1 MLRIWRWILQLR
13 VLCRRSDESE
23 VNVPV
28 DQAELGRRIRGARES
43 CALTQEDAAEKLG
56 VSRSTLAQIEL
67 GNRPISSVEL
77 ERIAEL
83 CGRGIEEF
91 FAAEFSPDEM
101 VAALFRAQP
110 EASAAGL
117 QEAIRNCMAVGREL
131 TNLEELLGLD
141 RGAGLAVAYP
151 QPTPS
156 SKWEAV
162 QLGALAAKE
171 ERQRL
176 GFGSAPLGDMVRL
189 LEGQGVRTGVTV
201 MPDDVSGL
209 TINHPRV
216 GVFVV
221 INGAENYAPQR
232 QRFSWSHEYAHVLLD
247 RERRGLVS
255 RTSDR
260 ENLLEVRANAFA
272 AGFLLPEE
280 GVREFLAGIGKGQ
293 PSRFQTEIFD
303 EAGVLAVEG
312 RTEPGSQNIQ
322 FHEIVQL
329 AHHFG
334 VSRLA
339 ALYRLRNL
347 RLITEAELA
356 QFREADEQGK
366 SKEVEKILKL
376 KDDAPGDA
384 GELTRRFV
392 GLALEALRRKVITRT
407 KFQELARSANLADSD
422 ANALLMVAG
431 LDAGS
436 DAAPP
441 AA

>member
-1 MLRIWRWILQLR
+1 M
-13 VLCRRSDESE
+13 
-23 VNVPV
+23 PV

-67 GNRPISSVEL
+67 GNRPISTVEL
-77 ERIAEL
+77 ESIAEL
-83 CGRGIEEF
+83 FGRGIEEF

-117 QEAIRNCMAVGREL
+117 QEAIRNCMTVGREL

-141 RGAGLAVAYP
+141 RAAGLAVSYP
-151 QPTPS
+151 QPTPR

-162 QLGALAAKE
+162 QLGALAAQE

-221 INGAENYAPQR
+221 VNSAENYAPQR

-356 QFREADEQGK
+356 QFHEADEQGK

-376 KDDAPGDA
+376 RDDAPDDA
-384 GELTRRFV
+384 GELTRRFI

-407 KFQELARSANLADSD
+407 KFQELARSANLADPD

-431 LDAGS
+431 LDAAS

>member
-1 MLRIWRWILQLR
+1 M
-13 VLCRRSDESE
+13 
-23 VNVPV
+23 PV
-28 DQAELGRRIRGARES
+28 DQAELARRIRDARES

-56 VSRSTLAQIEL
+56 VSRSTLSQIEL

-77 ERIAEL
+77 ESIAQL
-83 CGRGIEEF
+83 FGRGIEEF

-101 VAALFRAQP
+101 VAVLFRAQP

-117 QEAIRNCMAVGREL
+117 HEAIRNCMAVGREL

-141 RGAGLAVAYP
+141 RGAGLPVAYP
-151 QPTPS
+151 QPTPN

-162 QLGALAAKE
+162 QLGASAAQE

-209 TINHPRV
+209 TINHPAV

-293 PSRFQTEIFD
+293 PTRFQAEVFD

-347 RLITEAELA
+347 RLITEADLV

-366 SKEVEKILKL
+366 GKEIEKILKL
-376 KDDAPGDA
+376 KDDAPGDS

-392 GLALEALRRKVITRT
+392 GLALEALRREVITRT
-407 KFQELARSANLADSD
+407 KFQELAKSANLAEVD
-422 ANALLMVAG
+422 ANALLAVAG
-431 LDAGS
+431 LGGAS
-436 DAAPP
+436 DSALPTA
-441 AA
+441 